1 MTTSAWT
8 IALLSA
14 GIAGWVDAVIGGGGL
29 ILIPILMA
37 VAPQLSYATVLA
49 CNKVA
54 GFSGTSSAAV
64 LMVRKT
70 RPPAGVL
77 AKTIPLALLSAGV
90 GAGLAGLVAKDT
102 MRPIVIVLMVA
113 VGLFVAFRPDFGVGR
128 STAWADVPRSRY
140 LMAFAGV
147 GLIAFYDG
155 IFGPGTGMFLI
166 MVFTAVLS
174 QDFVRSAALAKVV
187 NASTNLGA
195 LIVFILAGHVW
206 WTLGLALAVANVCG
220 ALLGARTVLGGGAA
234 LVRWALLIVVVLM
247 AGYLSAQQMGVV

>member
-1 MTTSAWT
+1 MTTSAWI
-8 IALLSA
+8 IALLGA
-14 GIAGWVDAVIGGGGL
+14 GLAGWVDAVIGGGGL
-29 ILIPILMA
+29 LLIPILMA

-70 RPPAGVL
+70 RPPGSIL
-77 AKTIPLALLSAGV
+77 ARAIPLALVSSGV

-102 MRPIVIVLMVA
+102 MRPIVFVLMVA
-113 VGLFVAFRPDFGVGR
+113 VGLFVAFRPNFGVGQSR
-128 STAWADVPRSRY
+128 PWSEIPRRRHV
-140 LMAFAGV
+140 LALCGV
-147 GLIAFYDG
+147 ALIAFYDG

-166 MVFTAVLS
+166 MVVTAVLS

-195 LIVFILAGHVW
+195 LIVFIIGGHVW
-206 WTLGLALAVANVCG
+206 WTLGLALAVANVGG
-220 ALLGARTVLGGGAA
+220 ALLGARTVLGGGVK
-234 LVRWALLIVVVLM
+234 LVRWALLIVVVIM
-247 AGYLSAQQMGVV
+247 AIYLSLQQVGVV